1 MCVFPLLT
9 AELVSLMEALA
20 TLSANG
26 FEAVYIEVVSV
37 IMVDELGRF
46 FRFLSPLDGNYI
58 HTHTVGFLQTLPRLW
73 KWTGR
78 DSVLQYS

>member
-1 MCVFPLLT
+1 
-9 AELVSLMEALA
+9 MEALA

-58 HTHTVGFLQTLPRLW
+58 YTHTQWGFYRHCHVCESE
-73 KWTGR
+73 R
-78 DSVLQYS
+78 DGTVFYSTVK